1 MVTAIYPGT
10 FDPVHN
16 GHVDVAGRAS
26 KLFDKLIIGIYDSPP
41 KNLLFSTEERVEMF
55 SNSVKDKKNIDVIPF
70 SGLAVDFAI
79 EVEAGFILR
88 GLRAGIDFEVEF
100 EMAHMWRNLFPNIDV
115 VCVMSSLEHQ
125 FIHASRIKEVAQLGG
140 NVEKL
145 VPPGVSDLI
154 SEKLNRN

>member
-55 SNSVKDKKNIDVIPF
+55 SNSVMDKKNIDVIPF

-88 GLRAGIDFEVEF
+88 GLGQVLTLRL
-100 EMAHMWRNLFPNIDV
+100 NLKWHT
-115 VCVMSSLEHQ
+115 C
-125 FIHASRIKEVAQLGG
+125 
-140 NVEKL
+140 
-145 VPPGVSDLI
+145 GVTCFLI
-154 SEKLNRN
+154 LM

>member
-16 GHVDVAGRAS
+16 GHVDVTGRAS

-55 SNSVKDKKNIDVIPF
+55 SNSVMDKKNIDVIPF

-79 EVEAGFILR
+79 EVEADFILR

>member
-55 SNSVKDKKNIDVIPF
+55 SNSVMDKKNIDVIPF

>member
-55 SNSVKDKKNIDVIPF
+55 SNSVMDKKNIDVIPF

-79 EVEAGFILR
+79 EVEADFILR

-100 EMAHMWRNLFPNIDV
+100 EMADMWRNLFPNIDV

-145 VPPGVSDLI
+145 VPPGVFDLI
-154 SEKLNRN
+154 SKKLNRN

>member
-16 GHVDVAGRAS
+16 GHVDVAVRAS

-41 KNLLFSTEERVEMF
+41 KDLLFNTEERVEMF
-55 SNSVKDKKNIDVIPF
+55 SKSVRGKKNINVVPF

-79 EVEAGFILR
+79 KVGADFILR
-88 GLRAGIDFEVEF
+88 GLRAGFDFEVEF
-100 EMAHMWRNLFPNIDV
+100 EMTHMWRSLFPDIDV

-125 FIHASRIKEVAQLGG
+125 FIHSSRIKEVAQLGG

-145 VPPGVSDLI
+145 VPPGVSGLI

>member
-55 SNSVKDKKNIDVIPF
+55 SNSVMDKKNIDVLPF

-79 EVEAGFILR
+79 EVEADFILR

-154 SEKLNRN
+154 SKKLNRN

>member
-55 SNSVKDKKNIDVIPF
+55 SNSVMDKKNIDVIPF

-79 EVEAGFILR
+79 EVEADFILR